1 MNCAGTKLLYA
12 YILAYIDQQGRTGSR
27 VCLATVR
34 PDSTGVWKAVVMSEV
49 ITIIISVTIVKH
61 YNYIEISI

>member
-34 PDSTGVWKAVVMSEV
+34 PDSTGVWKAVVMIVV
-49 ITIIISVTIVKH
+49 ITIYLSLL
-61 YNYIEISI
+61 

>member
-12 YILAYIDQQGRTGSR
+12 YTLAYIDQQGRTGSR

-34 PDSTGVWKAVVMSEV
+34 PDSTSVWKAVVMSEV
-49 ITIIISVTIVKH
+49 ITIYLSLL
-61 YNYIEISI
+61 